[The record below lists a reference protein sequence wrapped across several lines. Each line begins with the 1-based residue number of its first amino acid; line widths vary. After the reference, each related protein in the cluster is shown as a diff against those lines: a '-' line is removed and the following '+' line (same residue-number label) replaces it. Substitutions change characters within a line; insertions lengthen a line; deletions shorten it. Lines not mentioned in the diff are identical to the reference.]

1 VGKRAAAYVP
11 GDTDRAPAQKRKKPD
26 STQPEAPARRKQEII
41 LIPGSKPPP
50 PKRNR
55 TAPPP
60 PKPSLVAQ
68 RIRNLEDRIQTVAVG
83 RRNRT

>member
-11 GDTDRAPAQKRKKPD
+11 GATDRTPAQKRKKPEY
-26 STQPEAPARRKQEII
+26 TQPEAPARRREGII
-41 LIPGSKPPP
+41 VIPGSKPPA

-55 TAPPP
+55 TAPPAA
-60 PKPSLVAQ
+60 KSSLVAQ

-83 RRNRT
+83 RRNRV